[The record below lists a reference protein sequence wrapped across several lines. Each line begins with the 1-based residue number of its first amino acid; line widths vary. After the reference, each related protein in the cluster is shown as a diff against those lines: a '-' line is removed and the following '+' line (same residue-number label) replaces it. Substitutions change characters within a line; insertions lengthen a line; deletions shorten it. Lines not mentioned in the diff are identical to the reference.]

1 MLMNEA
7 RSTRGG
13 IEYNKLRHGT
23 KLAEFHAGVGQARFT
38 GL

>member
-1 MLMNEA
+1 MTAVRHDKYL
-7 RSTRGG
+7 SSPP
-13 IEYNKLRHGT
+13 YNKLRHGT